1 MDVFLLLFLL
11 LCLIG
16 VKLAPRGTLFNGDRL
31 ERSHTVALRGL
42 LSILIV
48 LDHSSLLTGCGH
60 SVIVLKRAGPYVVAL
75 FYALSS
81 YGLLASYIKNGYT
94 LKGYWKKR
102 VQGTI
107 IPYLLLYAAAVLIR
121 LLIKEAVSVKEILL
135 SFVNGHPLIP
145 YSWFILTIVGFYL
158 IFYLSALLAKRDL
171 DLLLALVSFAVF
183 VSVFVLKKLGFE
195 DFWFNAAWGI
205 PLGLVWQRFYRS
217 ITSAFQRH
225 PWVYLT
231 VTGLTALWWI
241 LIAEYFFWFGYLAR
255 LCSTLSVS
263 VFALLLMCKFR
274 IGNPILRFFGKIS
287 LEIYLIH
294 GLLVFILKNLIA
306 PERQPYLFVSLLL
319 AGTILLS
326 WLFHTGY
333 SRMIRTIRRHD
344 DKQA

>member
-48 LDHSSLLTGCGH
+48 LDHSSLLTGCGY
-60 SVIVLKRAGPYVVAL
+60 SVIVLKRVGPYVVAL

-81 YGLLASYIKNGYT
+81 YGMLASYVKNGYS

-102 VQGTI
+102 MQATI
-107 IPYLLLYAAAVLIR
+107 IPYLLFYAAAILIR

-145 YSWFILTIVGFYL
+145 YSWFVLTIVGFYL
-158 IFYLSALLAKRDL
+158 VFYLSALLAKQDL
-171 DLLLALVSFAVF
+171 NLLLALVSFACFIFVF
-183 VSVFVLKKLGFE
+183 VMKKLGFE

-205 PLGLVWQRFYRS
+205 PLGLIWQRFYHS
-217 ITSAFQRH
+217 ITSAFKRH
-225 PWVYLT
+225 PWVYL
-231 VTGLTALWWI
+231 VLTGITALWWI
-241 LIAEYFFWFGYLAR
+241 IIAEHFFWFGYLAR
-255 LCSTLSVS
+255 LCSTLSVA
-263 VFALLLMCKFR
+263 VFVLLLMCKLQ
-274 IGNPILRFFGKIS
+274 IGNPVLRLLGEIS

-294 GLLVFILKNLIA
+294 GLLVLILPKLVS
-306 PERQPYLFVSLLL
+306 PTGQPYLFVGLLL
-319 AGTILLS
+319 GGTILCAWS
-326 WLFHTGY
+326 FHFIY
-333 SRMIRTIRRHD
+333 FRFIRPIKH
-344 DKQA
+344 